1 MEADTR
7 NSDRRCVAPEE
18 GAKMEQRERGP
29 KYIGGD
35 DLADGLVPILPC
47 TAVMRIEDYA
57 LIGDCETG
65 ALISSDGSIDW
76 LCWPRFDS
84 GACFAAL
91 LGNPEHGRWRIAPAG
106 AITHVDRRYR
116 GDSLILE
123 TTFVTASGEVTV
135 VDFMPPIGP
144 QSELVR
150 MVVGVRGEV
159 AMHVELVLR
168 FAYGALVPWVTR
180 LDGGGLR
187 AIAGP
192 DMVVLRGDVHLHGE
206 NLTSVADFTIRAG
219 ETRSFVLSWRPSH
232 KPNPDPVDANAA
244 LRETESFW
252 REWSS
257 RCTYQGEFREPVLR
271 SLLTLKAL
279 TYRPTG
285 GLVAAA
291 TTSLPEEIGG
301 IRNWDYRLCWL
312 RDATLTLVALMDGGY
327 YDEARAWRDW
337 LLRAAAGSPDQVQI
351 MYGLAGERRLSEWE
365 VPWLPGYEGSRPVR
379 IGNAAHE
386 QLQLDVFGEVMDALH
401 QARRGDMPE
410 SEDAWHLER
419 ALVAHLE
426 RICASPDYGI
436 WEVRGHPQHFTHSKV
451 MVWVALDRAI
461 RSAELYRLDG
471 PLDRW
476 IALRRQLHDE
486 ICERAFDHSAGSF
499 MQAYGSKQV
508 DASLLL
514 MPLVG
519 FLPATDERVRG
530 TVRRIEQRLL
540 VDGFVCR
547 YDSALTDDGLPPGEG
562 AFLACTFWLCDNYL
576 LQGRQAEAR
585 KLFDRLLAIRNDVG
599 LLAEEYHPG
608 SRRQVGNFP
617 QAFSHVALVS
627 TAFNIQRAERR
638 AAPRRTGEWSVV
650 RA

>member
-1 MEADTR
+1 
-7 NSDRRCVAPEE
+7 
-18 GAKMEQRERGP
+18 
-29 KYIGGD
+29 
-35 DLADGLVPILPC
+35 
-47 TAVMRIEDYA
+47 MRIEDYA

-65 ALISSDGSIDW
+65 ALIGRDGSIDW

-91 LGNPEHGRWRIAPAG
+91 LGGPEHGRWRIAPTGEVIRAE
-106 AITHVDRRYR
+106 RRYR
-116 GDSLILE
+116 GDTLILE
-123 TTFVTASGEVTV
+123 TTFETATGSVTV
-135 VDFMPPIGP
+135 VDFMPPVGT

-150 MVVGVRGEV
+150 MVTGVRGEV
-159 AMHVELVLR
+159 EMHVELVLR
-168 FAYGALVPWVTR
+168 FAYGSQVPWVTKQQ
-180 LDGGGLR
+180 DALR

-192 DMVVLRGDVHLHGE
+192 DMVVLRGDVPLHGQ
-206 NLTSVADFTIRAG
+206 NLTSVADFTIHAG
-219 ETRSFVLSWRPSH
+219 ETCSFVLSWRPSH
-232 KPNPDPVDANAA
+232 KPIPDPVDATVA
-244 LRETESFW
+244 LRETEQYW

-257 RCTYQGEFREPVLR
+257 RCTYKGEFREPVLR

-279 TYRPTG
+279 TYGPTG

-301 IRNWDYRLCWL
+301 VRNWDYRLCWL
-312 RDATLTLVALMDGGY
+312 RDATLTLVALMDAGY

-351 MYGLAGERRLSEWE
+351 MYGLAGERRLYEWE
-365 VPWLPGYEGSRPVR
+365 APWLPGYEGSRPVR
-379 IGNAAHE
+379 IGNAAHG

-401 QARRGDMPE
+401 QARRGHMPE
-410 SEDAWHLER
+410 SEDAWNLER
-419 ALVAHLE
+419 AFVSHLE
-426 RICASPDYGI
+426 RICASPDHGI

-461 RSAELYRLDG
+461 GSAELCHLEA

-476 IALRRQLHDE
+476 RALRRRLHDE
-486 ICERAFDHSAGSF
+486 ICERAFDPSVGSF
-499 MQAYGSKQV
+499 MQAYGSNQV

-530 TVRRIEQRLL
+530 TVRQIEERLL
-540 VDGFVCR
+540 SNGFVCR
-547 YDSALTDDGLPPGEG
+547 YDSSLTDDGLPPGEG

-576 LQGRQAEAR
+576 LQGRHAEAR
-585 KLFDRLLAIRNDVG
+585 QLFERLLAIRNDVG
-599 LLAEEYHPG
+599 LLAEEYHPPTG
-608 SRRQVGNFP
+608 RQVGNFP

-627 TAFNIQRAERR
+627 TAFNVQRSERR
-638 AAPRRTGEWSVV
+638 AAPRRTGVAVSAE
-650 RA
+650 AAD

>member
-1 MEADTR
+1 MH
-7 NSDRRCVAPEE
+7 
-18 GAKMEQRERGP
+18 
-29 KYIGGD
+29 
-35 DLADGLVPILPC
+35 PI
-47 TAVMRIEDYA
+47 MRIEDYA

-65 ALISSDGSIDW
+65 ALIGCDGSIDW

-91 LGNPEHGRWRIAPAG
+91 LGNPEHGRWRIAPTG
-106 AITHVDRRYR
+106 DVTRVERRYR
-116 GDSLILE
+116 GESLILE
-123 TTFVTASGEVTV
+123 TTFVTESGAVTV
-135 VDFMPPIGP
+135 IDFMPPVGP

-159 AMHVELVLR
+159 AMHVDLVLR
-168 FAYGALVPWVTR
+168 FAYGATVPWVTR
-180 LDGGGLR
+180 MDGGGLR

-192 DMVVLRGDVHLHGE
+192 DMVVLRGDVRLHGE
-206 NLTSVADFTIRAG
+206 NLTSVADFTIHAG

-232 KPNPDPVDANAA
+232 KAVPDPVDATVA
-244 LRETESFW
+244 LRETEDYW
-252 REWSS
+252 RQWAS
-257 RCTYQGEFREPVLR
+257 RCTYQGEYREPVLR

-279 TYRPTG
+279 TYGPTG
-285 GLVAAA
+285 GIVAAA
-291 TTSLPEEIGG
+291 TTSLPEELGG
-301 IRNWDYRLCWL
+301 VRNWDYRLCWL
-312 RDATLTLVALMDGGY
+312 RDATLTLVALMDAGY

-337 LLRAAAGSPDQVQI
+337 LLRAAAGSPDQAQI
-351 MYGLAGERRLSEWE
+351 MYGLGGERRLLEWE
-365 VPWLPGYEGSRPVR
+365 VPWLPGYEGSVPVR
-379 IGNAAHE
+379 VGNAAHG
-386 QLQLDVFGEVMDALH
+386 QLQLDVFGEVIDALH
-401 QARRGDMPE
+401 QARRGHMPE

-426 RICASPDYGI
+426 RIYSSPDHGI

-461 RSAELYRLDG
+461 RSAELCRLDG

-476 IALRRQLHDE
+476 MALRKQLHDE
-486 ICERAFDHSAGSF
+486 ICERAFDPSVGSF
-499 MQAYGSKQV
+499 MQAYGSKEV

-514 MPLVG
+514 MPIVG

-530 TVRRIEQRLL
+530 TVRLIEQRLF
-540 VDGFVCR
+540 VDGFVYR

-585 KLFDRLLAIRNDVG
+585 KLFERLLAIRNDVG

-608 SRRQVGNFP
+608 ARRQVGNYP

-638 AAPRRTGEWSVV
+638 AAPRRTGEHPVH
-650 RA
+650 A